1 MAAAKAVHVVLVPGA
16 DALEF
21 GPDIAEAGLRG
32 IAAYPLTLPKYAG
45 HPIDGRRPYYDRAAR
60 QIDDAIG
67 DIRRTDPDGLI
78 FAIGRNQGASIL
90 GYAAAGRDDFHGL
103 VFTGAIPALSVYRA
117 KSDLPSA
124 RSFRASLS
132 GPSALARIAEMRDM
146 DLTETLKRI
155 PADRCLL
162 QIGNEDDWMDAA
174 SFDIFRAL
182 EKTHHVEWVADGHA
196 MVSPAALAGRWAF
209 IERMA
214 QTVEDDREA

>member
-1 MAAAKAVHVVLVPGA
+1 MAEKKAIHVILVPGA

-32 IAAYPLTLPKYAG
+32 IAAHPLTLAKYSG
-45 HPIDGRRPYYDRAAR
+45 HPIDGRRPYYDGAAR
-60 QIDDAIG
+60 QVDNAIA
-67 DIRRTDPDGLI
+67 DIRRADPSGLI

-90 GYAAAGRDDFHGL
+90 AYAAAGRDDFDGL
-103 VFTGAIPALSVYRA
+103 VFTGAIPELSVYRA

-132 GPSALARIAEMRDM
+132 GPAELARISEMRDM

-162 QIGNEDDWMDAA
+162 QIGSEDDWMDEA
-174 SFDIFRAL
+174 SFDVFRRL
-182 EKTHHVEWVADGHA
+182 ESTHLVEWIDDGHA
-196 MVSPAALAGRWAF
+196 MISPAALAGRWGF
-209 IERMA
+209 IERVA
-214 QTVEDDREA
+214 QTVENRRKA

>member
-1 MAAAKAVHVVLVPGA
+1 MTEKKAIHVILVPGA

-32 IAAYPLTLPKYAG
+32 IAAHPLTLAKYSG
-45 HPIDGRRPYYDRAAR
+45 HPIDGRRPYYDGAAR
-60 QIDDAIG
+60 QVDNAIA
-67 DIRRTDPDGLI
+67 DIRRADPSGLI

-90 GYAAAGRDDFHGL
+90 AYAAAGRDDFDGL
-103 VFTGAIPALSVYRA
+103 VFTGAIPELSVYRA

-132 GPSALARIAEMRDM
+132 GPAELARISEMRDM

-162 QIGNEDDWMDAA
+162 QIGSEDDWMDEA
-174 SFDIFRAL
+174 SFDVFRRL
-182 EKTHHVEWVADGHA
+182 ESTHLVEWIDDGHA
-196 MVSPAALAGRWAF
+196 MISPAALAGRWGF
-209 IERMA
+209 IERVA
-214 QTVEDDREA
+214 QTVENRRKA